1 MIKKILLAATALIL
15 SVNFASAKDLKLI
28 GISGASMGNPFF
40 VALARGA
47 TFEAKKINPAVGVTT
62 VAYDYDLG
70 RQFTEIDNF
79 IAAGV
84 DMILLSAGD
93 PKAIK
98 TAIVKAEAAG
108 ITVVAVDARA
118 EGADVTVTTDNVQA
132 GSVSCQYLVDKM
144 GGKGNVIIISGPP
157 VSVVVDRVQGC
168 MKVMAKYPNIKILSS
183 NENGN
188 GSRDGGFSVAQS
200 LLTRFPHVDGM
211 FAINDPEAIGAVL
224 AAKQMGRATFPVTGI
239 DGSPD
244 MENALEDPAMAEIVG
259 TATQNPFLMARI
271 AVHLGDEMLN
281 GHKPDKPLTLMPSVL
296 VTRDTVK
303 SYMGWNVAE
312 H

>member
-1 MIKKILLAATALIL
+1 MIKKLLLAGVALTFCGNL
-15 SVNFASAKDLKLI
+15 AYAKDLKLI

-40 VALARGA
+40 VALAKGA
-47 TFEAKKINPAVGVTT
+47 TFEAKKINPAVQVTT

-98 TAIVKAEAAG
+98 TAIKKAEAAG

-132 GSVSCQYLVDKM
+132 GEVSCQYLVDRM
-144 GGKGNVIIISGPP
+144 GHKGNVIIESGPS
-157 VSVVVDRVQGC
+157 VSVVFDRVKGC
-168 MKVMAKYPNIKILSS
+168 ESVLAKYPDIKILSS
-183 NENGN
+183 GENGN
-188 GSRDGGFSVAQS
+188 GSRDVGFSVAQS
-200 LLTRFPHVDGM
+200 LLTRFPQVDGL
-211 FAINDPEAIGAVL
+211 FAINDPEAIGAAL
-224 AAKQMGRATFPVTGI
+224 AAKQLGRTNFPITGI

-244 MENALEDPAMAEIVG
+244 MENALEDPAMAQIVG
-259 TATQNPFLMARI
+259 TATQDPFLMARI
-271 AVHLGDEMLN
+271 AVHLGDEMMN
-281 GHKPDKPLTLMPSVL
+281 GHKVDKPLTLLPSVL

-303 SYMGWNVAE
+303 TYKGWNSPS

>member
-1 MIKKILLAATALIL
+1 MIKKLLLAGTAVLF
-15 SVNFASAKDLKLI
+15 SVNLASAKDLKLI

-40 VALARGA
+40 VALAKGA
-47 TFEAKKINPAVGVTT
+47 AFEARKINPAVGVTT

-98 TAIVKAEAAG
+98 TAIKKAEAAG

-132 GSVSCQYLVDKM
+132 GAVSCQYLVDKM
-144 GGKGNVIIISGPP
+144 GPKGNVIIESGPS
-157 VSVVVDRVQGC
+157 VSVVFDRVKGC
-168 MKVMAKYPNIKILSS
+168 ESVLAKYPGIKILSS
-183 NENGN
+183 GENGN
-188 GSRDGGFSVAQS
+188 GSRDVGFTVAQS
-200 LLTRFPHVDGM
+200 LLTRFPQVDGL
-211 FAINDPEAIGAVL
+211 FAINDPEAIGAAL
-224 AAKQMGRATFPVTGI
+224 AAKQMGRTNFPITGI

-244 MENALEDPAMAEIVG
+244 MENALEDPAMAQIVG
-259 TATQNPFLMARI
+259 TATQDPFLMARI

-303 SYMGWNVAE
+303 NYKGWNSATK
-312 H
+312 

>member
-1 MIKKILLAATALIL
+1 MIKKLLLASAALL
-15 SVNFASAKDLKLI
+15 VSVNLASAKELKLI

-40 VALARGA
+40 VALAKGA
-47 TFEAKKINPAVGVTT
+47 AYESRKINPAVEVTT

-79 IAAGV
+79 IAAGA

-98 TAIVKAEAAG
+98 PAIKKAEAAG
-108 ITVVAVDARA
+108 IVVVAVDARA

-132 GSVSCQYLVDKM
+132 GAVSCQYLVDKM
-144 GGKGNVIIISGPP
+144 GPKGNVIILSGPS
-157 VSVVVDRVQGC
+157 VSVVVDRVKGC
-168 MKVMAKYPNIKILSS
+168 KSVLAKYPEIKILSS
-183 NENGN
+183 DENGN
-188 GSRDGGFSVAQS
+188 GSRDVGFSVAQS
-200 LLTRFPHVDGM
+200 LLTRFNHVDGL
-211 FAINDPEAIGAVL
+211 FAINDPEAIGAAL
-224 AAKQMGRATFPVTGI
+224 AAKQMGRTNFPITGI

-244 MENALEDPAMAEIVG
+244 MESALEDPKMAQIVG
-259 TATQNPFLMARI
+259 TATQDPFLMARI

-303 SYMGWNVAE
+303 DYKGWNSAPK
-312 H
+312 

>member
-79 IAAGV
+79 IAAGA

-144 GGKGNVIIISGPP
+144 GGKGNVIIHQRAAGLRGRRPRARLHEGYGEVSKHQDP
-157 VSVVVDRVQGC
+157 VVKREWQ
-168 MKVMAKYPNIKILSS
+168 
-183 NENGN
+183 
-188 GSRDGGFSVAQS
+188 R
-200 LLTRFPHVDGM
+200 
-211 FAINDPEAIGAVL
+211 L
-224 AAKQMGRATFPVTGI
+224 A
-239 DGSPD
+239 
-244 MENALEDPAMAEIVG
+244 
-259 TATQNPFLMARI
+259 
-271 AVHLGDEMLN
+271 
-281 GHKPDKPLTLMPSVL
+281 
-296 VTRDTVK
+296 
-303 SYMGWNVAE
+303 
-312 H
+312 